1 MIEESFDDEEEAEGE
16 RGTGTFAGFTSNA
29 STSSDCWDPG
39 ESGKRGGSGCGYMRP
54 KLLEFGRSEESGLFR
69 AERGALFVTGNS
81 EGGGEILRIL
91 FDWRKA
97 SVDVE
102 GTSDIDSGWEP
113 DDR

>member
-16 RGTGTFAGFTSNA
+16 RGTGTFAGS
-29 STSSDCWDPG
+29 G
-39 ESGKRGGSGCGYMRP
+39 ESGRGGRGGSGCGYMRP
-54 KLLEFGRSEESGLFR
+54 KLLELGRSELFG
-69 AERGALFVTGNS
+69 AEQGALFVTGNS

-102 GTSDIDSGWEP
+102 GTLDVDSGWEP